1 MNTKGREQVASPTAL
16 DPAALLRSPDYLK
29 LLVFAAILG
38 VPVSAAAYWFLYLV
52 AHLQKWTYNA
62 SYLPKWLGFSHVPV
76 WWPLLPLAI
85 AGVLVGLTVRY
96 SPGAGG
102 HSPADGFKAGAGPPT
117 PVQLPGIVLAALATL
132 ASGVVLGPEAP
143 LIALG
148 AGLAFCAVRIA
159 AKDAPPRT
167 TMVVAATGSFA
178 AISALLG
185 SPIVGA
191 FFLMEASGLG
201 GPTLSLVL
209 VPGLLASGIGYLIF
223 IGLGS
228 WTGHGT
234 YALAILNLPH
244 VGPPTATE
252 FLWAVAIG
260 LIAAVLGTAIRWAGL
275 VLRDRFDRRV
285 VARTV
290 VLAFVIGGLAIVFGQ
305 ATSKS
310 SSEVLFS
317 GQSALPSL
325 VTGASSWS
333 VGALLLL
340 VVCKSAAY
348 GASLSSFRGGPTFPG
363 MFIGAAGGIALSHLP
378 GLREI
383 PGAAVGIGAMC
394 TVMLGLPITSV
405 LLASV
410 LMLSDG
416 VVVMP
421 LVIVGVVVA
430 YVASARLARFLPASG
445 RAAAMPRRTPE
456 RGHDEEAWPSQTEKT
471 SAV

>member
-1 MNTKGREQVASPTAL
+1 
-16 DPAALLRSPDYLK
+16 
-29 LLVFAAILG
+29 
-38 VPVSAAAYWFLYLV
+38 
-52 AHLQKWTYNA
+52 
-62 SYLPKWLGFSHVPV
+62 
-76 WWPLLPLAI
+76 
-85 AGVLVGLTVRY
+85 
-96 SPGAGG
+96 
-102 HSPADGFKAGAGPPT
+102 
-117 PVQLPGIVLAALATL
+117 
-132 ASGVVLGPEAP
+132 
-143 LIALG
+143 
-148 AGLAFCAVRIA
+148 
-159 AKDAPPRT
+159 
-167 TMVVAATGSFA
+167 MVVAATGSFA

-191 FFLMEASGLG
+191 FLLMEASGLG

-223 IGLGS
+223 IGFDSL
-228 WTGHGT
+228 TGHGT
-234 YALAILNLPH
+234 FSLAILNLPH
-244 VGPPTATE
+244 IGSPTGTE
-252 FLWAVAIG
+252 FLWAIAIG
-260 LIAAVLGTAIRWAGL
+260 LLAAVLGTAIRWIGL
-275 VLRDRFDRRV
+275 VLRDRFDRRIV
-285 VARTV
+285 TRTV

-340 VVCKSAAY
+340 LACKSVAY

-363 MFIGAAGGIALSHLP
+363 MFIGAVGGIALSHLP
-378 GLREI
+378 GLREV

-410 LMLSDG
+410 FMLSDA

-430 YVASARLARFLPASG
+430 YVASARLARFLPSPDASPRLHATNL
-445 RAAAMPRRTPE
+445 RANAGELGAP
-456 RGHDEEAWPSQTEKT
+456 G
-471 SAV
+471 

>member
-1 MNTKGREQVASPTAL
+1 MAANTEVQEQVAPPSAL

-29 LLVFAAILG
+29 LLVVAAILG
-38 VPVSAAAYWFLYLV
+38 VPISAAAYWFLYLV
-52 AHLQKWTYNA
+52 DRLQTWTYNA
-62 SYLPKWLGFSHVPV
+62 SDLPKWLGFSHVPV
-76 WWPLLPLAI
+76 WWPLFPLAI
-85 AGVLVGLTVRY
+85 AGVLVGVTVRFF
-96 SPGAGG
+96 PGAGG

-148 AGLAFCAVRIA
+148 GGLAFCAVRLS

-178 AISALLG
+178 AISALMG

-223 IGLGS
+223 VGFGS

-244 VGPPTATE
+244 VGSPTATE

-260 LIAAVLGTAIRWAGL
+260 LIAAVFGTAIRWTGL
-275 VLRDRFDRRV
+275 VLRDRFDRRILG
-285 VARTV
+285 RTV
-290 VLAFVIGGLAIVFGQ
+290 ALAFVIGALAIVFGQ

-340 VVCKSAAY
+340 VACKSLAY

-378 GLREI
+378 GLREV
-383 PGAAVGIGAMC
+383 PGAAIGIGAMC

-405 LLASV
+405 LLASIF
-410 LMLSDG
+410 MLSDA

-430 YVASARLARFLPASG
+430 YVASARLARFLPSSDTP
-445 RAAAMPRRTPE
+445 AAMA
-456 RGHDEEAWPSQTEKT
+456 RGAPIET
-471 SAV
+471 

>member
-1 MNTKGREQVASPTAL
+1 MAANTDVREQAAPAGAL

-29 LLVFAAILG
+29 LLVLAAILG
-38 VPVSAAAYWFLYLV
+38 APISAAAYWFLFLV
-52 AHLQKWTYNA
+52 DHLQTWTYDA
-62 SYLPKWLGFSHVPV
+62 SYLPKWLGFSHVPA
-76 WWPLLPLAI
+76 WWPLLPLAV
-85 AGVLVGLTVRY
+85 AGALVGVIVRY
-96 SPGAGG
+96 FPGAGG

-132 ASGVVLGPEAP
+132 AAGVVLGPEAP

-148 AGLAFCAVRIA
+148 GGLAFWAVRLA

-167 TMVVAATGSFA
+167 TTVVAAAGSFA

-185 SPIVGA
+185 SPLVGA
-191 FFLMEASGLG
+191 FLLMEASGLG

-234 YALAILNLPH
+234 FSLAILNLPH

-252 FLWAVAIG
+252 FLWAIAIG
-260 LIAAVLGTAIRWAGL
+260 LAAAVLGTAIRWTGL
-275 VLRDRFDRRV
+275 ILRDRFDRRI

-290 VLAFVIGGLAIVFGQ
+290 VLAFVIGGLAIAFGQ

-340 VVCKSAAY
+340 MACKSVAY
-348 GASLSSFRGGPTFPG
+348 GASLSSFRGGPTFPAL
-363 MFIGAAGGIALSHLP
+363 FIGAAGGIALSHLP

-383 PGAAVGIGAMC
+383 PGAAVGIGAMS
-394 TVMLGLPITSV
+394 TVMLQLPITSV
-405 LLASV
+405 LIASV
-410 LMLSDG
+410 FMLSDA
-416 VVVMP
+416 VAVMP

-430 YVASARLARFLPASG
+430 YVSSARLARFLPSSADAAAATSSSTASG
-445 RAAAMPRRTPE
+445 QP
-456 RGHDEEAWPSQTEKT
+456 
-471 SAV
+471 

>member
-1 MNTKGREQVASPTAL
+1 MAANTEVQEQVAPPGAL
-16 DPAALLRSPDYLK
+16 DPAALLRSPDYIK
-29 LLVFAAILG
+29 LLVLAAILG
-38 VPVSAAAYWFLYLV
+38 APISAAAYWFLYLV
-52 AHLQKWTYNA
+52 EDLQKWTYNA
-62 SYLPKWLGFSHVPV
+62 SYLPKWLGFSSVPV

-85 AGVLVGLTVRY
+85 AGVVVGVTVR
-96 SPGAGG
+96 SFPGAGG
-102 HSPADGFKAGAGPPT
+102 HSPADGFKAGAGPAT
-117 PVQLPGIVLAALATL
+117 PLQLPGIALAALATL

-148 AGLAFCAVRIA
+148 GGLAFWAVRLA

-167 TMVVAATGSFA
+167 TTVVAAAGSFA

-185 SPIVGA
+185 SPILGA
-191 FFLMEASGLG
+191 FLLMEASGLG

-223 IGLGS
+223 VGFGS

-234 YALAILNLPH
+234 FALAIVNLPH
-244 VGPPTATE
+244 VGPPTASE
-252 FLWAVAIG
+252 FLWAIGIG
-260 LIAAVLGTAIRWAGL
+260 LAAAVLGTAIRWTGL

-285 VARTV
+285 MARTV

-340 VVCKSAAY
+340 VACKSLAY

-378 GLREI
+378 GLREV

-410 LMLSDG
+410 FMLSDA

-430 YVASARLARFLPASG
+430 YVASARLARFLPSPDASPRLHATNL
-445 RAAAMPRRTPE
+445 RANAGELGAP
-456 RGHDEEAWPSQTEKT
+456 G
-471 SAV
+471 